1 MAELVARI
9 NVVYLYVRD
18 LDRSV
23 AFYRDLLGIPLEREG
38 NWAEATFRD
47 GVRFALHLAH
57 GAEEVGSGTMRVD
70 FEVADL
76 DEAVE
81 ALRAAGVEVAEIER
95 EVWGSACAFVDP
107 DGYRL
112 HLFQPPVAG

>member
-1 MAELVARI
+1 VAELVARI
-9 NVVYLYVRD
+9 SVVYLYVRD

-23 AFYRDLLGIPLEREG
+23 AFYRDVLGIPLERG
-38 NWAEATFRD
+38 GDWAEATFRD

-57 GAEEVGSGTMRVD
+57 GEEELGAGTARID

-76 DEAVE
+76 DEAIE
-81 ALRAAGVEVAEIER
+81 ALRSAGVEVGEIER
-95 EVWGSACAFVDP
+95 EVWGSACEFVDP

-112 HLFQPPVAG
+112 HLFQPPIAV